1 MATVVQASQV
11 CKSYG
16 SQSVLQN
23 FDFHLQEGNIY
34 TLLGASGSGKTTLL
48 SLIVGL
54 IRAEKGR
61 ILVFDKQPGDRSS
74 GIPGPRLGY
83 MPQDTGLH
91 KEFTVQETF
100 CYFGRLYGM
109 SNDSI
114 KDQGTFLSDL
124 LELPHQ
130 NHRVDNCSGGQK
142 RRLSLAVA
150 LMHYPDLLV
159 LDEPTVGVDPIL
171 RQKIWFYLKS
181 LAINHMKTILVTTH
195 FIEET
200 SFADKIGFLRNGKVL
215 AEDSQVNLLA
225 RYRIDSID
233 KLFLEMSLQSESRQF
248 CPFTPE
254 TESNTVEEG
263 NPNLKGNFKNYKQ
276 KSTFFSKLWALVVMN
291 FIKVKRNPSF
301 VILMIL
307 LPILT
312 VSSFCSTVGKEPKN
326 LKIGVFNEEN
336 CTTDNLT
343 VSECDYETFSCRIL
357 MQIQKHDMFHIQTY
371 QNETAMVQ
379 DLQSGMILGFV
390 KFPQNFSSA
399 LTQRIFGLEES
410 GVYDYGDYG
419 NYGDYFVAELP
430 SRKRRK
436 RSLKGHLEITEE
448 TLNQSLIEI
457 QLDTSSYPL
466 TVSITETLFD
476 EMKTFLKDFLVTC
489 SFPEYL
495 ARLPYSLEDPVTKIG
510 LAGTTDFR
518 TFMAP
523 GFMIMVIFFL
533 SSTLT
538 GDTFIE
544 GKEVIS

>member
-1 MATVVQASQV
+1 MATVVQVSQV

-16 SQSVLQN
+16 SKPILQN

-54 IRAEKGR
+54 KRAEKGR
-61 ILVFDKQPGDRSS
+61 ILVFDKQPGDRSN
-74 GIPGPRLGY
+74 GIPGPRLGF

-100 CYFGRLYGM
+100 YYFGRLYGM
-109 SNDSI
+109 STDSI
-114 KDQGTFLSDL
+114 KEQGTFLSDL
-124 LELPHQ
+124 LQLPHQ

-159 LDEPTVGVDPIL
+159 LDEPTVGIDPIL

-181 LAINHMKTILVTTH
+181 LAMNHMKTILVTTH

-200 SFADKIGFLRNGKVL
+200 SFADKIGFLRNGKLL

-248 CPFTPE
+248 CQFTPE
-254 TESNTVEEG
+254 IESITIVEG
-263 NPNLKGNFKNYKQ
+263 NPNPAGPGKGGGTFKNYKQ
-276 KSTFFSKLWALVVMN
+276 KSSFFSKLWALIVMN

-301 VILMIL
+301 VVLMIL
-307 LPILT
+307 LPILEI
-312 VSSFCSTVGKEPKN
+312 SSFCSTVGKEPKD

-336 CTTDNLT
+336 CITDNMT
-343 VSECDYETFSCRIL
+343 ASECDYETFSCRIL
-357 MQIQKHDMFHIQTY
+357 MQIQKHEMFHIQTY
-371 QNETAMVQ
+371 QNETTMAQ
-379 DLQSGMILGFV
+379 DLQNGMILGYV

-399 LTQRIFGLEES
+399 LTQRIFGLEE
-410 GVYDYGDYG
+410 
-419 NYGDYFVAELP
+419 
-430 SRKRRK
+430 K
-436 RSLKGHLEITEE
+436 IQEE
-448 TLNQSLIEI
+448 TLNQSLIEV

-476 EMKTFLKDFLVTC
+476 EMKTFFKDFLVTC
-489 SFPEYL
+489 SLPEYL
-495 ARLPYSLEDPVTKIG
+495 AKLPYSLEDPVTKIG
-510 LAGTTDFR
+510 TAGTTDFR

-523 GFMIMVIFFL
+523 GFMIMLIFFL
-533 SSTLT
+533 STTLT
-538 GDTFIE
+538 GDTFI
-544 GKEVIS
+544 